1 MKIDA
6 TAARPAGG
14 VPDFE
19 TLRARAAQRGF
30 TLTATEVEGCPV
42 FMLSR
47 WALSRTLP
55 DLAAV
60 GAFLARVGA

>member
-1 MKIDA
+1 MAGMPEK
-6 TAARPAGG
+6 TADPA
-14 VPDFE
+14 PDFD
-19 TLRARAAQRGF
+19 TLLDRAAQRGF